1 MFNPKIKPNTLDSLD
16 LEKYLEVVEELSK
29 INREGIE
36 DELTQFAAYY
46 SYYYG
51 LQVKAKRMFD
61 NSLFALDTYRSGT
74 KNDIRKS
81 TSRLDNGSKL
91 TVEALNDMVNSKDD
105 VKTLHN
111 DVSKHEEIYGL
122 MKGICST
129 LEHKKDM
136 LVQLSAN
143 KRQEIKLH

>member
-1 MFNPKIKPNTLDSLD
+1 MFNPKIRPNNIETLD
-16 LEKYLEVVEELSK
+16 LEKYLEIVEELSK

-36 DELTQFAAYY
+36 DELTQFSAYF

-51 LQVKAKRMFD
+51 LQVKAKRNLD
-61 NSLFALDTYRSGT
+61 KAVFALDTYRSGIKT
-74 KNDIRKS
+74 DIRK
-81 TSRLDNGSKL
+81 TTTRLDSGSKL

-105 VKTLHN
+105 VQSLN
-111 DVSKHEEIYGL
+111 SEVSKSEEIYGL
-122 MKGICST
+122 MKGICLT

>member
-1 MFNPKIKPNTLDSLD
+1 MFNPKIKPNNLESLD
-16 LEKYLEVVEELSK
+16 LEKYIEIVEELSK
-29 INREGIE
+29 INREDIE
-36 DELTQFAAYY
+36 DELTQFSAYF

-51 LQVKAKRMFD
+51 LQVKAKRNLD
-61 NSLFALDTYRSGT
+61 KAVFALDNYRSGVKT
-74 KNDIRKS
+74 DIRK
-81 TSRLDNGSKL
+81 TTTRLDSGSKL

-105 VKTLHN
+105 VKDLN
-111 DVSKHEEIYGL
+111 SEVSRNEEIYGL
-122 MKGICST
+122 MKGICLT